1 MKNEKIANVKTTR
14 KEIFFKW
21 VEFTKPFHG
30 LRNQLQS
37 VLALLL
43 YHHYNLSQIINNDK
57 ILWKQ
62 VFDYDT
68 KVMLMNELDIK
79 PQTLE
84 NLFTELRKKGVI
96 VDNTIPTEYIPE
108 INKDTKYFTIRINF
122 KIDD

>member
-30 LRNQLQS
+30 LRTQLQS

-68 KVMLMNELDIK
+68 KVALMNELDVK

-84 NLFTELRKKGVI
+84 NLFTELRKRGVI
-96 VDNTIPTEYIPE
+96 VNNTIPTEYIPE
-108 INKDTKYFTIRINF
+108 INKETKYFTIRINF